1 MLDAALFIKLAVAA
15 MALVWIGRILVMR
28 SRTVLHVCWAVFCG
42 GLTAVMIREV
52 TGDSTGAFAPA
63 LAIASCGTC
72 SVFWLVARALF
83 RPVAPIGWPQ
93 LLLVGGIFAPAVI
106 LQTLQLTGLSGAMPA
121 PALAQLSEGLGGF
134 QTLLSSTVLVLSF
147 WEGVRGWTPALPAN
161 EKRLRGLFLA
171 TFGLCVSTCV
181 MLLDHGDANLPADL
195 MAAIQASCALAI
207 LLVISVAVRYREL
220 HPLPVE
226 ADSRPAPAAGPDDI
240 ALGHRIRSL
249 MEAEQPF
256 LDPGFK
262 VADLARR
269 LQEPEYRVSR
279 AITAG
284 LKASNFNRFVN
295 AYRIETAC
303 RMLVD
308 PALRREPVLNIAL
321 DAGFASLGPFNR
333 AFKDRTGQT
342 PREFRRAA
350 LTESPPRQALSIAA
364 E

>member
-15 MALVWIGRILVMR
+15 LALVWIGRILVMR

-52 TGDSTGAFAPA
+52 TGDNTGAFAPA

-93 LLLVGGIFAPAVI
+93 LLLVGGIFAPTVI

-121 PALAQLSEGLGGF
+121 PALVQLSEGLGGF

-195 MAAIQASCALAI
+195 MAAIQATCALAI

-220 HPLPVE
+220 HPLQVE
-226 ADSRPAPAAGPDDI
+226 ADSRPAPTAGPDDI
-240 ALGHRIRSL
+240 ALGHRIRNL

-262 VADLARR
+262 VADLARQLR
-269 LQEPEYRVSR
+269 EPEYRVSR

-303 RMLVD
+303 NMLAD
-308 PALRREPVLNIAL
+308 PALRREQVLNIAL
-321 DAGFASLGPFNR
+321 DSGFASLGPFNR

-342 PREFRRAA
+342 PREYRRSA
-350 LTESPPRQALSIAA
+350 LTDTPSRQAFNIAA